1 MPNSF
6 VSFPV
11 AQWYFVRFACSLN
24 CCEKRG
30 SLSKFNCYVKL
41 KHISRAVPSPAPSL
55 LPTFLRRILSRDKVA
70 KSTQC
75 LNKQQSL
82 SLSLFELLTFVS
94 RSFRQFAEV
103 ESNSSAPAPFFP
115 LISVVKFM
123 LGEII
128 GGNVSPSTCSNS
140 SPAYVLKGH

>member
-6 VSFPV
+6 VSFPA

-55 LPTFLRRILSRDKVA
+55 LPSFLRRILSRDKVA

-82 SLSLFELLTFVS
+82 SLFRALNFCVSFVS
-94 RSFRQFAEV
+94 AVRRSGKQFFRSGTIF
-103 ESNSSAPAPFFP
+103 
-115 LISVVKFM
+115 SVDICSKVHV
-123 LGEII
+123 
-128 GGNVSPSTCSNS
+128 GGNNRGKCVP
-140 SPAYVLKGH
+140 